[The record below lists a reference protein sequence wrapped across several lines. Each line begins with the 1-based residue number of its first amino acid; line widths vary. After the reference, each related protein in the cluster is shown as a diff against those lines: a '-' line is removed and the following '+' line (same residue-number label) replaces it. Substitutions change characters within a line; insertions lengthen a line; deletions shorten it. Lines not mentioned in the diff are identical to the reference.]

1 MCGKCC
7 FGMGKY
13 IRLVGQMGMNQV
25 VVRHDISNETV
36 YATIPRR
43 YRDDFDFGEARLVT
57 EGRCPFLIEEDGL
70 YPCMIYDSAPKFCK
84 DFVCCKMKVFDTAGK
99 LVARVNGQCSVIS
112 DDLGFSEWWK
122 KTIAIL
128 PNENWEKHASSIL
141 EQNGYRVVWYD

>member
-1 MCGKCC
+1 
-7 FGMGKY
+7 
-13 IRLVGQMGMNQV
+13 
-25 VVRHDISNETV
+25 
-36 YATIPRR
+36 
-43 YRDDFDFGEARLVT
+43 
-57 EGRCPFLIEEDGL
+57 
-70 YPCMIYDSAPKFCK
+70 
-84 DFVCCKMKVFDTAGK
+84 MKVFDTAGK